1 MKDRTDKT
9 SPDAPT
15 EVLGRE
21 GFGPGPLCA
30 DEVCRYAER
39 HYRHLFQLNP
49 QPMWVF
55 DLKTLG
61 FLEVNDAAVRHYG
74 YARTEFLSMT
84 LKDIRPPEDVPL
96 LMEIILKPGQDISEP
111 PNTFRHRKKDGTL
124 IHVEV
129 KSHELTFG
137 GVAAG
142 LALVTDVTERLRA
155 EEALRASEEQL
166 RQSQRMEA
174 VGRLAGGVAH
184 DFNNLLTVVNG
195 YSELA
200 LRRLEDGDPLR
211 RSVEE
216 IRRAGERAA
225 HLTRQLLAFSRKQI
239 LQPKILDLNALVG
252 ESGKM
257 LRRVIGEDVEI
268 VLALRPDLWKVR
280 ADPAQ
285 LDQVLVN
292 LAVNSRDAMPSGGTL
307 SIATDNAV
315 IGAEGA
321 RLADS
326 TQVGPHV
333 LLKISDTGCGMDDE
347 TLARI
352 FEPFFT
358 TKETGKGT
366 GLGLSTVYGIVRQ
379 SGGFIT
385 VESEV
390 GRGTTFSIYLP
401 CAGEE
406 AEREPRES
414 DAEPEGLPRGAE
426 TILLVE
432 DEEIVRKMTRNI
444 LEECGY
450 EVLTAS
456 NGVEALKVCASHGG
470 AIDLLLTDVVMP
482 HMGGRRLAEHM
493 KVSHPR
499 TRVLYMSGYT
509 DDAILRHGVL
519 EETAAFME
527 KPFSPET
534 LARKVREVLDA

>member
-1 MKDRTDKT
+1 IK
-9 SPDAPT
+9 A
-15 EVLGRE
+15 
-21 GFGPGPLCA
+21 
-30 DEVCRYAER
+30 
-39 HYRHLFQLNP
+39 
-49 QPMWVF
+49 
-55 DLKTLG
+55 
-61 FLEVNDAAVRHYG
+61 
-74 YARTEFLSMT
+74 
-84 LKDIRPPEDVPL
+84 
-96 LMEIILKPGQDISEP
+96 
-111 PNTFRHRKKDGTL
+111 
-124 IHVEV
+124 
-129 KSHELTFG
+129 HELTFG

-155 EEALRASEEQL
+155 EDALRRSEEKYRSL
-166 RQSQRMEA
+166 LAHVPDVTWTSDSEGVTPFISPNVEKVCGFNAEEVCRRPEELWFGRIHPDDLERVFKSYRSLFKGDGVFDVEYRYRRMDGEWIWLHDRAIATYEKDGRAYADGMFTDVTERKEIEERLLQSQRMES

-195 YSELA
+195 YSDLA
-200 LRRLEDGDPLR
+200 LRRLKDGDPLR
-211 RSVEE
+211 RTVEE

-225 HLTRQLLAFSRKQI
+225 RLTRQLLAFSRKQI
-239 LQPKILDLNALVG
+239 LQPKTLDLNALVS

-280 ADPAQ
+280 VDPAQ

-307 SIATDNAV
+307 SVVTDNV
-315 IGAEGA
+315 NVGAEGA
-321 RLADS
+321 RRAAP
-326 TQVGPHV
+326 TQDGPHV
-333 LLKISDTGCGMDDE
+333 LLKVSDTGCGMDAE
-347 TLARI
+347 TMARV

-366 GLGLSTVYGIVRQ
+366 GLGLSTVYGIIQQ

-390 GRGTTFSIYLP
+390 GHGTTFSVYLP
-401 CAGEE
+401 CTGEE
-406 AEREPRES
+406 AERESHGR
-414 DAEPEGLPRGAE
+414 DAEPGLPCGSE

-432 DEEIVRKMTRNI
+432 DEDIVRKMTRNI

-456 NGVEALKVCASHGG
+456 NGREALEVGASHGG

-482 HMGGRRLAEHM
+482 QMGGRRLAEHM

-527 KPFSPET
+527 KPFSPEV